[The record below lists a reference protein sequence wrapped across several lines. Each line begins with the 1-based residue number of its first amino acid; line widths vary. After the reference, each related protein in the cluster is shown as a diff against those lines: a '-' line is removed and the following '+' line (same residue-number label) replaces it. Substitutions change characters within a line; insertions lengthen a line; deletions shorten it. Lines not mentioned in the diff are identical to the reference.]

1 MTDTDTARIEAGRA
15 AVAKQEHGHFPATD
29 QEVARRVYEDAFR
42 DYHEALAPLR
52 ERFATA
58 KRAYAT
64 AGDELDVATAKLAKL
79 EGKIEALRELAAK
92 DGITL

>member
-1 MTDTDTARIEAGRA
+1 MTETTPEEQAIAR
-15 AVAKQEHGHFPATD
+15 KS
-29 QEVARRVYEDAFR
+29 YEDALR

-58 KRAYAT
+58 KRAFAT

-79 EGKIEALRELAAK
+79 EGKIEALRELAQR